1 MPFVEAKHASPLQ
14 RDTGTME
21 YFLRCENCNAR
32 YKPIKSRYRCDECNG
47 LLEVHHDLKALSKC
61 VSTKLFDERWRATDG
76 VHRSGVWRYHEL
88 ILPIKLSQVVTR
100 PEGNTNLYAVGRD
113 EKSGLRKIG
122 EYVGVSKFYLKHEG
136 ENPTGSFKDRG
147 MTVGIT
153 QAVVLGAKAV
163 ACASTG
169 NTSASLASYAAQAGL
184 PCFVF
189 LPEGKISTSKL
200 AQAVAHGAITVQL
213 KTDFDGAMKAV
224 QDICNELGIYL
235 LNSINP
241 FRLEG
246 QKSIALELLQQ
257 LNWRVP
263 DWVVLPAGNLGNT
276 SAVGK
281 ALLEAKQLGL
291 IKRLPRIASI
301 QARGANPFYRSFQTN
316 FEKRF
321 KVQAETI
328 ASAIRIGDPVSFVR
342 ARQVIL
348 GTNGVVESV
357 TDAEILAAKAVIDN
371 SGIGCEPASAA
382 TVAGARK
389 LVKKKIIK
397 PNETVTG
404 ILTGHLLKDP
414 ETAMVTHAKEHKFV
428 QVSDSSTAK
437 LVRVLQRF
445 F

>member
-1 MPFVEAKHASPLQ
+1 MKYWLQ
-14 RDTGTME
+14 
-21 YFLRCENCNAR
+21 CEHCHVR
-32 YKPIKSRYRCDECNG
+32 YKSIKILYHCDECNG
-47 LLEVHHDLKALSKC
+47 LLEVRHDLKALAKC
-61 VSTKLFDERWRATDG
+61 VSTQLFDERWRATHSP
-76 VHRSGVWRYHEL
+76 HRSGVWRYHEL
-88 ILPIKLSQVVTR
+88 ILPVKLSQIVTR
-100 PEGNTNLYAVGRD
+100 PEGNTNLYAAGRD

-213 KTDFDGAMKAV
+213 KTDFDGAMKIV
-224 QDICNELGIYL
+224 QYVCDELDIYL

-257 LNWRVP
+257 LNWKVP
-263 DWVVLPAGNLGNT
+263 DWIVLPAGNLGNT
-276 SAVGK
+276 SAIGK
-281 ALLEAKQLGL
+281 ALLEARQLGL

-301 QARGANPFYRSFQTN
+301 QAQGANPFYRSFQTS

-328 ASAIRIGDPVSFVR
+328 ASAIRIGDPVSFAR

-348 GTNGVVESV
+348 ETNGVVESV
-357 TDAEILAAKAVIDN
+357 TDKEILEAKAVIDN

-382 TVAGARK
+382 TVAGTRK
-389 LVKKKIIK
+389 LMKKRIIK
-397 PNETVTG
+397 PSETVAG

-414 ETAMVTHAKEHKFV
+414 EVAMMVYTRTTKAIK
-428 QVSDSSTAK
+428 STGVNPAK
-437 LVRVLQRF
+437 LGRTLKKF
-445 F
+445 LHL